1 MTERQNRK
9 RSLSFFFFFVWVQI
23 KSNSME
29 TKGHHFKDIKKSF
42 PCDIYLKLR
51 VAEISRET
59 QAWVWT
65 FIELSRITR
74 ETF

>member
-1 MTERQNRK
+1 
-9 RSLSFFFFFVWVQI
+9 
-23 KSNSME
+23 ME
-29 TKGHHFKDIKKSF
+29 TKGHHFKEIKKSF

>member
-1 MTERQNRK
+1 MTERDRIEK
-9 RSLSFFFFFVWVQI
+9 EVCLFFFFVWVQI

-29 TKGHHFKDIKKSF
+29 TKGHHFKEIKKSF

-59 QAWVWT
+59 
-65 FIELSRITR
+65 
-74 ETF
+74 